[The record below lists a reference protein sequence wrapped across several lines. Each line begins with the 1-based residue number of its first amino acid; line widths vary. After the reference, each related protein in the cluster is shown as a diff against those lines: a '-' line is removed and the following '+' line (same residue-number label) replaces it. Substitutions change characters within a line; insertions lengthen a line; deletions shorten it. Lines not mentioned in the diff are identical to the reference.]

1 MPSFVVKVTLKS
13 GDWLPP
19 ITVVSKD
26 AQTAES
32 VVRSQLPMVDDDDKV
47 EAKEV
52 KGDKFKAYFGAQ
64 EEDKVVVR
72 VDWRWQGDEPSP
84 D

>member
-1 MPSFVVKVTLKS
+1 
-13 GDWLPP
+13 
-19 ITVVSKD
+19 
-26 AQTAES
+26 
-32 VVRSQLPMVDDDDKV
+32 MVDDDDKV